1 MSSDSLRARSPFFSF
16 DTETGARR
24 PRWVLFLAGLLA
36 ILIGVSSLVAGVSAA
51 TAHDR
56 SYEASCFGLKV
67 VLTNYNNHGGNV
79 NTVSIVIDGV
89 ERVPEPT
96 RSNFGQNYTFF
107 TTWDPSVGHS
117 YKIDVRGWDGY
128 ELVVPTT
135 QQQPCA
141 KPAVGL
147 TATECNTKDGSTT
160 LTATARDFARYQST
174 KNGFPSFSE
183 TYTGRVYQDGS
194 LFQTVN
200 DVQLDGDGVFTWPN
214 VPAGHTYVWEVKGT
228 TNAGLTA
235 SAEAKVIGCPQNSA
249 LLVSVVECTSPT
261 APNAAVTVNASQ
273 LTVGREYTAVVK
285 KDGAAITGLIPVAVN
300 PDGTST
306 FQIPVP
312 PTTTGMTV
320 ELTDTKA
327 GLTTTSSAFATK
339 PCPSDPA
346 KPTVSHQV
354 CTTVGGSLELGVT
367 LDGLTAGRTYVVAV
381 LPAAGGAPVATQ
393 EVVATSSSQGGLTY
407 PVPPGS
413 YVVTITDKLVPALTK
428 TSDPVEVKACPT
440 QPDVSL
446 TPTQCLEAG
455 GAGDISVSFLS
466 GGVSTLG
473 AGREY
478 LVAITENGNAVPGYP
493 GSTTITSASPP
504 LVYVGLAAAT
514 TYTVTIIDKLA
525 TGVRDAASIYLD
537 PCPLTPDLTL
547 TLKCLF
553 LEGDS
558 LITAT
563 IGDLVDGEEY
573 EVTIAATAI
582 PTSTTA
588 APPRVALGIVD
599 TQTITGGTTPST
611 ATFQQ
616 PNNVEYTVTVTKVT
630 NAKVTN
636 SAKIFAAVC
645 DLPTFD
651 LPPELPTLALT
662 GAGDT
667 TMPMLGALGL
677 VQFGVALLALAA
689 MLQFAP
695 RRRLA

>member
-36 ILIGVSSLVAGVSAA
+36 ILVGVSSLVAGVSAA

-56 SYEASCFGLKV
+56 TYEASCFGLKV

-89 ERVPEPT
+89 ERVAEPT
-96 RSNFGQNYTFF
+96 RSNFGQNYTFS
-107 TTWDPSVGHS
+107 TAWDPSVAHT

-160 LTATARDFARYQST
+160 LTATARDFAKYQST

-214 VPAGHTYVWEVKGT
+214 VPAGHTYTWEVKGN

-235 SAEAKVIGCPQNSA
+235 SAEAKVVGCPQNSA

-261 APNAAVTVNASQ
+261 TPNAAVTVNASQ

-327 GLTTTSSAFATK
+327 GLTTTSSVFATK
-339 PCPSDPA
+339 PCPSDPTT
-346 KPTVSHQV
+346 PTVSHQV
-354 CTTVGGSLELGVT
+354 CAAVGGSLEIGVT

-381 LPAAGGAPVATQ
+381 VPAAGGAPVATQ
-393 EVVATSSSQGGLTY
+393 EVVASSSSQGGLTY
-407 PVPPGS
+407 PVPPGT

-455 GAGDISVSFLS
+455 GTGEIAVTFSS
-466 GGVSTLG
+466 LG

-504 LVYVGLAAAT
+504 LVYADLAPAK

-525 TGVRDAASIYLD
+525 TGVMDAASIFLD

-563 IGDLVDGEEY
+563 INDLVDGEEY
-573 EVTIAATAI
+573 EVTIEA
-582 PTSTTA
+582 TTA
-588 APPRVALGIVD
+588 PAPIAAGGTSAVLAVAVLD
-599 TQTITGGTTPST
+599 TQTITGGPTPST
-611 ATFQQ
+611 ATFQV
-616 PNNVEYTVTVTKVT
+616 PNNVDYTVTVTKVT
-630 NAKVTN
+630 NSKVTN
-636 SAKIFAAVC
+636 SASIFAAIC